1 MTRGVVVAVLCLLTA
16 HLAAD
21 ETTIFK
27 TTLRITPETATPR
40 RLQQTTLFVEINRRD
55 PLPRYIWRAAR
66 LRLTIDKQTYI
77 QRPNYK
83 DANTFCWTPQ
93 DAGRFVARCELLLRC
108 PSVAKL
114 LARKAECLQKASQ
127 QLTALGIEL
136 LTDGSPFNDA
146 FGLFLLRLGEMYREL
161 ARRVTGSTDGEE
173 FVIIARDEVDLTV
186 LPAVGEVTLTG
197 GTYIAPLYTDK
208 FAMPVE
214 FNSPRYR
221 LALQVSKDGERWID
235 LPTAQTSVNGKD
247 YLVVLHEEMERAGVK
262 LPERFRLRAVYN
274 GVPLEETEVQV
285 GYALGGF
292 VDLKGEVLGL
302 VTAAPLESWMTQ
314 AERWRAFKVRV
325 QNLPGLPHKA
335 VLVQRSGGMQR
346 RDEVDLYVSEDGKWL
361 ESQPL
366 YLVVGLEDVVHT
378 EFGIGIPF
386 LGEGRVELCLEGVRF
401 PFAAPPGA
409 DGKPSRTMRLHSLY
423 FNWTKKECRYDGFN
437 LSIKGVHPLPTAGTG
452 EWHWS
457 FPPKP
462 SRAMSVG
469 YVAVKHPIPGA
480 HIRVVIARFRGAVW
494 FYTGMPVY
502 VKLRR
507 TPEAPVV
514 GTGRVHAPWWQVGWN
529 KAWSIIELD
538 VVKMNQ
544 ELPDSASISKGILTL
559 YFYTKIGNIEIPID
573 TAAVNAYFVLDVPK
587 RPWYPNET
595 QDARSKKPLYQPW
608 VEALDYLCTQAAN
621 GAQTLDEALTRVLQY
636 VWKSK
641 HLKYDAGGG
650 GCWFSKPLALYDPN
664 PYRVDLV
671 NRIKFYRLQD
681 IPNALYDFRKMLSVL
696 ESRQQTTICNCC
708 DCACT
713 LCTLGALAGASN
725 RLRITGL
732 FAILRSDAT
741 WRYLIHDD
749 PTKVAPFHR
758 PNDQEILTKIRCI
771 GDVAINFTF
780 GWHAY
785 TVYQNKAWDLTM
797 KLNNNFIVG
806 MEEQAY
812 LEGAMNRK
820 VPSNRLKKRTPTIF
834 FMR

>member
-1 MTRGVVVAVLCLLTA
+1 MVAALCLLIA

-27 TTLRITPETATPR
+27 TTLKITPETATPR

-55 PLPRYIWRAAR
+55 PLPRYIWHAAR

-83 DANTFCWTPQ
+83 DANTFCWTPEK
-93 DAGRFVARCELLLRC
+93 AGQFVARCELLLRC

-173 FVIIARDEVDLTV
+173 FVIIARDEVGLTV

-608 VEALDYLCTQAAN
+608 VEALDYLCTQAAKN
-621 GAQTLDEALTRVLQY
+621 AVSLEQVLTKTLQHIWESRR
-636 VWKSK
+636 
-641 HLKYDAGGG
+641 LKYDAPWG
-650 GCWFSKPLALYDPN
+650 N
-664 PYRVDLV
+664 PKFTAVQLRLSSALV
-671 NRIKFYRLQD
+671 NQFTRTVTYKVLGLPSVTFDL
-681 IPNALYDFRKMLSVL
+681 AKMLTTL
-696 ESRQQTTICNCC
+696 KARQGVWKCNCS
-708 DCACT
+708 DCGCT
-713 LCTLGALAGASN
+713 LSTFGALAGAPS
-725 RLRITGL
+725 RPVYAGSFKREWWQRINNELWLYKIEDKIDNEDAPL
-732 FAILRSDAT
+732 FHTEPKQTTA
-741 WRYLIHDD
+741 
-749 PTKVAPFHR
+749 
-758 PNDQEILTKIRCI
+758 I
-771 GDVAINFTF
+771 GDVTFNATF

-785 TVYQNKAWDLTM
+785 TLYGGRVWDLTM
-797 KLNNNFIVG
+797 KLAGSYVTGMGEQQYLRQAMGREVPNN
-806 MEEQAY
+806 
-812 LEGAMNRK
+812 
-820 VPSNRLKKRTPTIF
+820 LKKRMP
-834 FMR
+834 RVDLR